1 MTMKRKHYNE
11 GSALQESE
19 KWQIM
24 EWLWDKLPD
33 CPSVD
38 NVVDVAAAEGT
49 MTITTKNGN
58 EYTITMKKGNWR
70 EI

>member
-1 MTMKRKHYNE
+1 MKRKRYNE
-11 GSALQESE
+11 GSALKESE

-24 EWLWDKLPD
+24 EWLWDMFPN
-33 CPSVD
+33 CPMVD
-38 NVVDVAAAEGT
+38 NVVDVDATEGT
-49 MTITTKNGN
+49 MTITTINGN